1 MKSQPKSKG
10 ELFFSGLLFI
20 LGLLIMVSSMQ
31 IGFGRL
37 TKPGPGLFPF
47 ICGLILCV
55 QSVILTF
62 FRQKNEREREN
73 VLSHP
78 GAPAQFLWMLVSF
91 ILWILLMPVLGW
103 LPLTFLIT
111 LAIAK
116 IMRMKGWMKPLF
128 LAGANTAFSY
138 LLFGYLLAI
147 DLPNGFWA

>member
-1 MKSQPKSKG
+1 MKNPLQSKG
-10 ELFFSGLLFI
+10 ELFFCSLLFI

-31 IGFGRL
+31 IGFGRP

-55 QSVILTF
+55 QSVALTLVK
-62 FRQKNEREREN
+62 QKKDREREN
-73 VLSHP
+73 ALSHP
-78 GAPAQFLWMLVSF
+78 GAPSKFFWMLVGF

-116 IMRMKGWMKPLF
+116 IMRMEGLMKPLL

>member
-10 ELFFSGLLFI
+10 ELFFCGLLFC

-31 IGFGRL
+31 IGFGRF

-55 QSVILTF
+55 QSVALNLF
-62 FRQKNEREREN
+62 KQRGSEREN
-73 VLSHP
+73 VLS
-78 GAPAQFLWMLVSF
+78 GAGARAKFLWMMVSF
-91 ILWILLMPVLGW
+91 IFWILLMPVLGW
-103 LPLTFLIT
+103 LPLTFLVT
-111 LAIAK
+111 LSIAK
-116 IMRMKGWMKPLF
+116 IMRMMGWILPLL